1 MITANFT
8 AIFIFVT
15 RKGSFVPL
23 SFNLRFNS
31 LSLTRKM
38 ISMNKKAE
46 TIIHILIWGVGYF
59 ILLHETSTIGDFRKD
74 TGPYWAPLL
83 FGMLMSQLLFYVT
96 AFYFVPKFL
105 RLKKTKTLIVLIA
118 TALITIALFESFV
131 DYNYLVNFFSSENER
146 FLVYFYYNLF
156 VGFIVLLVAL
166 SYALLKYWMQNEKL
180 KRVLLEEKLS
190 TEMAFMKSK
199 INPHFLFNV
208 LNSFYAKSLK
218 HNVPELAG
226 GIAKLAELMRY
237 MVYETNE
244 DKVVL
249 EKEIHHLKNFIQVYQ
264 LRIAEEDDV
273 YINFDMK
280 GDLKAVK
287 VSPMLLIP
295 FVENA
300 IKHGVIPN
308 AKSTIEIS
316 LEIKQNWM
324 NFKVTNSIHTGANR
338 IPDNSS
344 GFGLDNLRKRLAVLY
359 PDAHTL
365 ETTEENGYF
374 ISSLSLK
381 IDQVS

>member
-1 MITANFT
+1 M
-8 AIFIFVT
+8 
-15 RKGSFVPL
+15 
-23 SFNLRFNS
+23 
-31 LSLTRKM
+31 
-38 ISMNKKAE
+38 SMNKKSE

-83 FGMLMSQLLFYVT
+83 FGMLMSQLLFYIT

-105 RLKKTKTLIVLIA
+105 RLKKTKTLIVLVA

-131 DYNYLVNFFSSENER
+131 DYNYLLNFFSSENER

-190 TEMAFMKSK
+190 TEMAFLKSK

-324 NFKVTNSIHTGANR
+324 NFKVTNSIHTGTNR

-365 ETTEENGYF
+365 ETTEVNGYF

-381 IDQVS
+381 ID